1 MFRKLLKWFAWDAK
15 TRLSNRNH
23 TRYINWL
30 SAYAPDYASGHIELK
45 RVKTTTEGINFYLP
59 TDLLMITGQR
69 KTRMDELSI
78 GLGYGM
84 TRDELLTLLEES
96 LKTIEDMPFDLNPKK
111 VQTFCQKMQADLK
124 DFIWRVKNINTERI
138 ILEIALCLFFVE
150 DENPY
155 QFNELTQNRKRDL
168 ALKDD
173 DLRAF
178 FLQTTLILLKQ
189 STNNENAGLS
199 A

>member
-1 MFRKLLKWFAWDAK
+1 MLKRILKWFAWDAK

-45 RVKTTTEGINFYLP
+45 RVKTTVEGINFYLP

-84 TRDELLTLLEES
+84 TREELLNLLEES

-138 ILEIALCLFFVE
+138 ILEIALCLFFIE

-178 FLQTTLILLKQ
+178 FLQTTLILLRQ
-189 STNNENAGLS
+189 STNNENAVTS

>member
-1 MFRKLLKWFAWDAK
+1 MFKRIFRYFFGDAK

-23 TRYINWL
+23 ARYISWL
-30 SAYAPDYASGHIELK
+30 SSYAPDYASGHIELK
-45 RVKTTTEGINFYLP
+45 RVKTTVDGVNFYLP

-84 TRDELLTLLEES
+84 TRDELLTFLEES
-96 LKTIEDMPFDLNPKK
+96 LKTVEDMAFDLNPKK
-111 VQTFCQKMQADLK
+111 MQAFCQKISVDLK
-124 DFIWRVKNINTERI
+124 DFIWRVKNLTTEKI
-138 ILEIALCLFFVE
+138 ILEIALCLFFIE

-155 QFNELTQNRKRDL
+155 QFNELTQQRKREL

-178 FLQTTLILLKQ
+178 FLQTTIILLKQ
-189 STNNENAGLS
+189 STSNANGDTS
-199 A
+199 E